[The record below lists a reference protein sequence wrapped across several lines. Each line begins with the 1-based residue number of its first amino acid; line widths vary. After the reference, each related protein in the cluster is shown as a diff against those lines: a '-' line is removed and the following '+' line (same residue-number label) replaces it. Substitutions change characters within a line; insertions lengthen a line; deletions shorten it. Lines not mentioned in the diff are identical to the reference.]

1 MTNQWTVIKNYKL
14 YIVEVYCNGER
25 FEYEFSNL
33 EHARELAASE
43 DAYNIYGYGYD
54 GGMTLIETNIEE

>member
-1 MTNQWTVIKNYKL
+1 MLTEWKVIKNYKL
-14 YIVEVYCNGER
+14 YIVEVFCKGER

-33 EHARELAASE
+33 EHAQELAASE
-43 DAYNIYGYGYD
+43 ESYNLYSYGYD